1 MPFTS
6 ESKYMAPLTFFFAGL
21 EILFN
26 YSSLGCSALTT
37 KQTSD
42 LTCSKIAPKPFT
54 YWNFVA
60 MVEKGQVRI

>member
-1 MPFTS
+1 MPLTS

-26 YSSLGCSALTT
+26 YSLLGCSTLTT
-37 KQTSD
+37 TRISD
-42 LTCSKIAPKPFT
+42 LTCSKTAPEPFT